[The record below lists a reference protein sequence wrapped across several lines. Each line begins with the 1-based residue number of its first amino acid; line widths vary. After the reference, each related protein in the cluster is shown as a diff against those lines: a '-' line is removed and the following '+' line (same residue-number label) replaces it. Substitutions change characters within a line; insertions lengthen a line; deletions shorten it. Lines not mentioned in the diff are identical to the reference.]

1 MFYKRKQIYL
11 KTPTDLMTNDDNEN
25 NNKKEN
31 IWAIY
36 TCSQKNKKNNNKKE
50 YSIAIVTLHI
60 QFTSKF
66 L

>member
-1 MFYKRKQIYL
+1 
-11 KTPTDLMTNDDNEN
+11 MTNDDNEN
-25 NNKKEN
+25 NNKKEI

-36 TCSQKNKKNNNKKE
+36 TCSQKNNKKE
-50 YSIAIVTLHI
+50 LSIATVTLHI

>member
-1 MFYKRKQIYL
+1 
-11 KTPTDLMTNDDNEN
+11 MTNDDNEN
-25 NNKKEN
+25 KNKKKEN

-36 TCSQKNKKNNNKKE
+36 TYSQRKKNNNKKE

>member
-1 MFYKRKQIYL
+1 
-11 KTPTDLMTNDDNEN
+11 MTNDDNEN